1 MKLLFISSTFPYP
14 PNEGIKLPTFYLI
27 KEFSKRY
34 QLHLLSFCSP
44 PEKKFLNKI
53 KEYCAEVFLIEFVPS
68 KSFIKRVF
76 YTFFSKQPYNVKQF
90 FSINMKNKIL
100 ELVEKEKF
108 DILFFDFFP
117 MGYYSK
123 FVVSPIPKVF
133 HYHDSMSMNFYRNFL
148 VEKNFLRRVYW
159 GKQSKK
165 VLNFEMRL
173 PLWFDKIT
181 VVAKKDKDWLIK
193 NAKIDEDKI
202 EVVPNGVDLKHF
214 KFYTEEEKFEIKKKL
229 NIKGPSI
236 IFRGIMSF
244 KPNIDGCL
252 WFLKNVFPL
261 LKTEIKNLKFFIV
274 GPNPPKEVLK
284 YKNNND
290 VIITGY
296 VEDIREYIVGC
307 DVNISSLVSG
317 SGIKNKILE
326 ASALGV
332 PTVAT
337 SIAAEGIPELKDNEN
352 ILIADDPQEFA
363 KKVISLLNNKELY
376 KTISNNARK
385 LVEENYTWEKQAKKF
400 FEIFD
405 KLIKEYKTK
414 KVSII
419 VPAYNEEKTI
429 GNVLEKLNSLDFGLE
444 KEIIVVDDGSTD
456 TTRFVV
462 EKFKNDSLKIIS
474 HRMNQGKGAAIKT
487 GIQNSTGDIIAIQD
501 ADLEYDPHEL
511 KTLIQPIIDK
521 KTFVVYG
528 SRFLKKNP
536 CIYKSYYLGNKF
548 LSFLVSFLFGQKIT
562 DSYTCYKLFHKKV
575 FERIDIESQRF
586 EFEAEITC
594 KILKNGFKILEL
606 PISYNPRSIQQGKK
620 IKFKDA
626 IIGVLTILKIKF
638 WS

>member
-1 MKLLFISSTFPYP
+1 
-14 PNEGIKLPTFYLI
+14 
-27 KEFSKRY
+27 
-34 QLHLLSFCSP
+34 
-44 PEKKFLNKI
+44 
-53 KEYCAEVFLIEFVPS
+53 
-68 KSFIKRVF
+68 
-76 YTFFSKQPYNVKQF
+76 
-90 FSINMKNKIL
+90 
-100 ELVEKEKF
+100 
-108 DILFFDFFP
+108 
-117 MGYYSK
+117 
-123 FVVSPIPKVF
+123 
-133 HYHDSMSMNFYRNFL
+133 
-148 VEKNFLRRVYW
+148 
-159 GKQSKK
+159 
-165 VLNFEMRL
+165 
-173 PLWFDKIT
+173 
-181 VVAKKDKDWLIK
+181 
-193 NAKIDEDKI
+193 
-202 EVVPNGVDLKHF
+202 
-214 KFYTEEEKFEIKKKL
+214 
-229 NIKGPSI
+229 
-236 IFRGIMSF
+236 
-244 KPNIDGCL
+244 
-252 WFLKNVFPL
+252 
-261 LKTEIKNLKFFIV
+261 
-274 GPNPPKEVLK
+274 
-284 YKNNND
+284 
-290 VIITGY
+290 
-296 VEDIREYIVGC
+296 
-307 DVNISSLVSG
+307 
-317 SGIKNKILE
+317 
-326 ASALGV
+326 
-332 PTVAT
+332 
-337 SIAAEGIPELKDNEN
+337 
-352 ILIADDPQEFA
+352 
-363 KKVISLLNNKELY
+363 LLNNKELY